1 MVCVCTCWCALLYH
15 FWVNVSLVCVCVCMC
30 ACMFAC
36 IILPLF
42 VWIWDGRAGECQL
55 WVVCECMYMCVC
67 VSAYVCVCVCLWTCL
82 TLSLCGQL
90 SKPAEQK
97 GGSCGDSVNNAGV
110 KPHPCKPR
118 PVFLPS
124 LSTSSIN
131 SDSSTE
137 LQGLTDVEV
146 KKNMTG
152 GGGGESEPT
161 GNHDTGLLP
170 SGTGVTVTAAPVA
183 PRSHSAI
190 SVENL
195 TLSSSSSSNN
205 GECRLGQE
213 SAFTSSENLFA
224 PLCNSSHGL
233 AGGSGVFGGVAASGV
248 SVSASQPA
256 SSAYENCFPGSGS
269 GSNSTV
275 GAIGLSGLLSA
286 PLASHTPL
294 SGVHEPET
302 TTTAKRQRSKWET
315 AFWLLI

>member
-1 MVCVCTCWCALLYH
+1 
-15 FWVNVSLVCVCVCMC
+15 
-30 ACMFAC
+30 
-36 IILPLF
+36 
-42 VWIWDGRAGECQL
+42 
-55 WVVCECMYMCVC
+55 MYVCVC
-67 VSAYVCVCVCLWTCL
+67 VSACIYVCLCTCL

-97 GGSCGDSVNNAGV
+97 GGSYGDSVNNSGV

-161 GNHDTGLLP
+161 GNHDTGSLP

-256 SSAYENCFPGSGS
+256 SSAYENCFPGSS
-269 GSNSTV
+269 NGSNSTV

-302 TTTAKRQRSKWET
+302 TTAKRQRSK
-315 AFWLLI
+315 